1 MFLKTYIIFFLNAVD
16 SKTFPVKIEDAGF
29 SDNALKQFNLKILIP
44 KQMLQRLPIVLA
56 QL

>member
-1 MFLKTYIIFFLNAVD
+1 MFLITYILFFLNAVD
-16 SKTFPVKIEDAGF
+16 SKIFPVKIEGKGF
-29 SDNALKQFNLKILIP
+29 SDNALKQSNLKILIP

>member
-16 SKTFPVKIEDAGF
+16 SKTFPVKIKDTGF

>member
-16 SKTFPVKIEDAGF
+16 SKTFPVKIEDTGF

>member
-1 MFLKTYIIFFLNAVD
+1 MFLKIYIIFFLNAVD
-16 SKTFPVKIEDAGF
+16 SKTFPVKIEDTGF